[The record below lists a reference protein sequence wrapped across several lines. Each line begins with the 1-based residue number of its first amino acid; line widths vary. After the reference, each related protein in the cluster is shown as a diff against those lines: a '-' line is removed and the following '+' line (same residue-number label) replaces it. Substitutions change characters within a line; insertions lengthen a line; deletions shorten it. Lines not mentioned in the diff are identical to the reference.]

1 MKYIRKVMAA
11 GLAIVFLIA
20 LVIGAGVILSVRNVN
35 VSFIEYSGEYS
46 EEYAQTRS
54 NFNKLKGSGL
64 LFIDDG
70 DVYGKV
76 EHKEIFAVE
85 SYEKKF
91 PCTVNIVLRERIETF
106 TVKNSSDYS
115 VYDERGKH
123 IRNTES
129 QPLNTVDR
137 CPNIL
142 LECGESETEEV
153 AALCEEIKNNFF
165 KEEEP
170 KALRRLVKSVK
181 TDERLGFID
190 VTLNSGLVISV
201 YDWKISGAQKIK
213 KAYEKYESLNEY
225 QRICGTIT
233 VTSGKDS
240 AGPVAGYGE

>member
-1 MKYIRKVMAA
+1 MRALFFPCATSTCLSSSIRANIRRNTRRHALTLTNLKV
-11 GLAIVFLIA
+11 
-20 LVIGAGVILSVRNVN
+20 R
-35 VSFIEYSGEYS
+35 
-46 EEYAQTRS
+46 
-54 NFNKLKGSGL
+54 
-64 LFIDDG
+64 D
-70 DVYGKV
+70 KV

-165 KEEEP
+165 KEKEP

-190 VTLNSGLVISV
+190 VTLNSGPIISV

-213 KAYEKYESLNEY
+213 KAYEKYGSLNEY